1 MIHMA
6 LIQFSSVAAGPFIM
20 FKETAEEIFK
30 TISEPFP
37 PRGAWGTDDL
47 KEVLR
52 KLDEAQA
59 RDKAEAQ
66 AREAELEAMKRASF
80 TGDSATLQ
88 REEEL
93 AKLIKEN
100 EARIN
105 FYQRV
110 VPLQNMIRRAIKHDK
125 PVMWETLGG

>member
-1 MIHMA
+1 MA
-6 LIQFSSVAAGPFIM
+6 LILFSSVAAGPFIM

-93 AKLIKEN
+93 AKLLKEN

-105 FYQRV
+105 FYLRV

>member
-1 MIHMA
+1 M
-6 LIQFSSVAAGPFIM
+6 
-20 FKETAEEIFK
+20 
-30 TISEPFP
+30 
-37 PRGAWGTDDL
+37 

-52 KLDEAQA
+52 RLDEAQA

>member
-1 MIHMA
+1 MA
-6 LIQFSSVAAGPFIM
+6 LIQFRSVAAGPFIM

-52 KLDEAQA
+52 RLDEAQA

>member
-6 LIQFSSVAAGPFIM
+6 LIQISSVAACPFIM

-93 AKLIKEN
+93 AKFIKEY
-100 EARIN
+100 EERFI
-105 FYQRV
+105 FYLRV
-110 VPLQNMIRRAIKHDK
+110 VPLQDMVRRAIKHDK

>member
-1 MIHMA
+1 MA

-52 KLDEAQA
+52 RFDEAQA

>member
-1 MIHMA
+1 MA

-37 PRGAWGTDDL
+37 PRGAWGADDL
-47 KEVLR
+47 KEGLR
-52 KLDEAQA
+52 RVGGGQA
-59 RDKAEAQ
+59 REKGGAQ

>member
-1 MIHMA
+1 MA

-52 KLDEAQA
+52 RLDEAQA

-88 REEEL
+88 GEEEL

>member
-1 MIHMA
+1 MA

-52 KLDEAQA
+52 RLDEAQA

-66 AREAELEAMKRASF
+66 ARETELEAMKRASF

>member
-1 MIHMA
+1 MA

-52 KLDEAQA
+52 RLDEAQA

>member
-1 MIHMA
+1 MA

-125 PVMWETLGG
+125 PVMWETLCG

>member
-1 MIHMA
+1 MA

-52 KLDEAQA
+52 RLDEAQA

-110 VPLQNMIRRAIKHDK
+110 VPLQNIIRRAIKHDK

>member
-1 MIHMA
+1 MA

-110 VPLQNMIRRAIKHDK
+110 VPLQNIIRRAIKHDK

>member
-1 MIHMA
+1 MA

-30 TISEPFP
+30 TISEPFL

-52 KLDEAQA
+52 RLDEAQA

>member
-1 MIHMA
+1 MA

-52 KLDEAQA
+52 KLEAQA

>member
-1 MIHMA
+1 MA

>member
-1 MIHMA
+1 MA

-37 PRGAWGTDDL
+37 PRGAWGTDYL